1 MPEVVVVGAGP
12 CGLAALKEMLT
23 AGHNAVLLEK
33 TDKLGGVFASAVCD
47 QYCKDDT
54 TIYLG

>member
-12 CGLAALKEMLT
+12 CGLAALKEMLA

-47 QYCKDDT
+47 QFWMDDR
-54 TIYLG
+54 TIG